1 LQNYWLRTW
10 SSAYADPEH
19 TPTSSEVD
27 YYLYIYAGIGA
38 IAIFSLFAN
47 AITEIFGTLR
57 ASRYLHGAL
66 AERIMKAPI
75 RFFDVTPLG
84 RIVNRFSKDI
94 QSIDQEVLGCIQS
107 VMFNILDAI
116 TVLFVIATVTPTFLI
131 GVLPIASLYFV
142 VARLYLRTSRELKRL
157 DSVTRSPIYSHF
169 SETLVGVPTIRAYQ
183 QEQRFIKE
191 NEKRV
196 DDNHRAFFFLW
207 VSNRWLSIRVDLV
220 GNFVVLCSGIAILIS
235 LDKVDAGLA
244 GLALTFGLN
253 FTDCLL
259 WLVRMHAEMEMRMNS
274 VERVEEYLSIDQEP
288 PSIIESYRPPPG
300 WPSKGSVQVQN
311 LSMQYSPNGSKVL
324 DNVSFSVNG
333 GEKVGIVGRTG
344 AGKSTLSLAFFRF
357 MEPVSGTIIIDGVDI
372 CKLGLEDLRSNLTII
387 PQDPV
392 LFSGTVRSN
401 LDPFSEHTDADLW
414 LALKRVRLV
423 ESSSNNLSGDG
434 NAADVLSRQESTQSV
449 DTLVDIKFI
458 EKVQRKRGIMMHGK
472 KNGSDDEND
481 NDDGEQ
487 SEEEEVIVQP
497 VELTTGLVRLDSVVA
512 EGGSNFSQGQRQL
525 LCLARALL
533 RQSKLVVLD
542 EATASVDNETDNR
555 IQEV

>member
-1 LQNYWLRTW
+1 MQNYWLRTW